1 MGESLRIESKM
12 TAKVS
17 DDDLKEINKKAIVKM
32 NDLLAKTMDCTK
44 YFPYLRSRS
53 ILDADDCE
61 EIEAERTRRKK
72 TFKFLAVLE
81 EKSNYNLE
89 TVKRLI
95 EAVSQDYTVPGLRD
109 RMIDIFADARK
120 DYLKKQGK
128 CEEEEKEEEGEKKAL
143 GEAQADDVGPLPSPP
158 PASSSRKPPP
168 PNQHNTKRQPS
179 SAQHPPRRLCQPVDD
194 QARIDLPSQ
203 SSEDETRQSYMPCV
217 DGTEQF
223 DSSGPLPPT
232 AANAMSAGT
241 GTSTAREGVGG
252 ETSLTTDNS
261 SLHSGSQTPTTFSD
275 VTGYSSLALVV
286 PRGGGSMKEQAAT
299 PEEGKKDPTFEEEH
313 LEKNREKLR
322 KKSGTPDVTEK
333 KGKDSGMFHGP
344 TSSGP
349 TSSGPTSSGPTSS
362 LLPFFSFGAK
372 QKFLQNETS

>member
-1 MGESLRIESKM
+1 MRTLIVTRKSQFVSKKIINSFLRSLAGESSRMGESLRIESKM

-120 DYLKKQGK
+120 DYLKKQG
-128 CEEEEKEEEGEKKAL
+128 
-143 GEAQADDVGPLPSPP
+143 
-158 PASSSRKPPP
+158 
-168 PNQHNTKRQPS
+168 
-179 SAQHPPRRLCQPVDD
+179 RR
-194 QARIDLPSQ
+194 
-203 SSEDETRQSYMPCV
+203 M
-217 DGTEQF
+217 G
-223 DSSGPLPPT
+223 
-232 AANAMSAGT
+232 
-241 GTSTAREGVGG
+241 
-252 ETSLTTDNS
+252 NS
-261 SLHSGSQTPTTFSD
+261 SLI
-275 VTGYSSLALVV
+275 
-286 PRGGGSMKEQAAT
+286 
-299 PEEGKKDPTFEEEH
+299 GKS
-313 LEKNREKLR
+313 R
-322 KKSGTPDVTEK
+322 
-333 KGKDSGMFHGP
+333 
-344 TSSGP
+344 
-349 TSSGPTSSGPTSS
+349 
-362 LLPFFSFGAK
+362 
-372 QKFLQNETS
+372 